1 METVVTD
8 YLATWNAQGEERSG
22 LLARHFAEDVTYTDP
37 LAVSTGRDQLGAVIG
52 AVQEQFPGMSLRP
65 HGTPDGHHDQ
75 VRFQWALG
83 PADGEPVVI
92 GFDVLVVDSQGLISD
107 VRGFLDKVP
116 G

>member
-37 LAVSTGRDQLGAVIG
+37 LTVSTGRDQLGAVIG
-52 AVQEQFPGMSLRP
+52 AVQEQFGGMTLRL

-83 PADGEPVVI
+83 PVDEEPVVI
-92 GFDVLVVDSQGLISD
+92 GFDVLVVDAEGRISD